1 MKNFIEVT
9 RHKNGTNTKFLI
21 NINNI
26 SNVEKNQEHRCT
38 IMFSGGVDDD
48 YFINVLQSYEEV
60 KQLIEEAI

>member
-1 MKNFIEVT
+1 MLKRT
-9 RHKNGTNTKFLI
+9 RSI
-21 NINNI
+21 
-26 SNVEKNQEHRCT
+26 RCT